1 MKATVLAAGQ
11 GTRLRPLTLSLP
23 KVLAPLNG
31 IPLLQLTLSWL
42 RSYGIRQVA
51 INLHHLGEK
60 ILDFCGDGSRF
71 GVRITYSNEVNL
83 LGTAGGVKQMEEFF
97 DDTFVVVYGDILT
110 NLNLSRMLRFHKLKQ
125 GVATIAIR
133 KFDFPAQVGT
143 VRMNQDKQIID
154 FMEKPQSE
162 ANSGRLGNGAVYIL
176 ERDVLRYIPANS
188 FSDFG
193 HDIFPA
199 LISLGLSIYGYTLSN
214 REYLTDIGNWEHYR
228 QAIKD
233 AKAGGICYAGGTSYY
248 EWRKGK
254 YRPS

>member
-1 MKATVLAAGQ
+1 MKAMALTAGQ

-23 KVLAPLNG
+23 KALAPLNG
-31 IPLLQLTLSWL
+31 VPLLQLTLGWL
-42 RSYGIRQVA
+42 RSYGIRDVA

-71 GVRITYSNEVNL
+71 GVRITYSNEVEL

-110 NLNLSRMLRFHKLKQ
+110 DLSLSRMLRLHKLKQ
-125 GVATIAIR
+125 GVATIAIQ
-133 KFDFPAQVGT
+133 KFNFPTQVGT

-154 FMEKPQSE
+154 FVEKPQSQ
-162 ANSGRLGNGAVYIL
+162 ANSGKLGNGGVYIL
-176 ERDVLRYIPANS
+176 EREALRYIPGNS

-193 HDIFPA
+193 YDIFPT
-199 LISLGLSIYGYTLSN
+199 LVSSGLPLYGYVLSN
-214 REYLTDIGNWEHYR
+214 HEYLVDIGSWDHYQ

-233 AKAGGICYAGGTSYY
+233 VKRGRVKA
-248 EWRKGK
+248 
-254 YRPS
+254 